1 MTTITERLKEF
12 YHRLGNLPRAKSAE
26 DALEELARTLDAVE
40 DALSGISKQ
49 TPPPPPSM
57 PDGRMYPPLSDYII
71 RRADGTIM
79 AWTRGHIIEIG
90 VDGSLVIRNKRTKAV
105 EFNK

>member
-1 MTTITERLKEF
+1 MATIIERLNEF
-12 YHRLGNLPRAKSAE
+12 FHRLGNSPRANSAE
-26 DALEELARTLDAVE
+26 DALEEIGRTLDAVE
-40 DALSGISKQ
+40 DALSGIPKQ

-57 PDGRMYPPLSDYII
+57 PDGRMYPPLSDNIL

-90 VDGSLVIRNKRTKAV
+90 ADGSVVIRNKRTKAV